1 MAEGPAAPL
10 TFRMRRLTILATLL
24 CAVPGLSAQSGWTIR
39 SAPAVEFWYHA
50 MAIVGLEGFGALPLY
65 DPGYAGAVRS
75 SREARGIGSTALERQ
90 ALSLRAAFEAD
101 STFELLHFMPLYAS
115 TATPE
120 QLLTANAPGL
130 AARVL
135 RTREQ
140 RALFDRFLTAAR
152 NDLDAAWNGER
163 RTRAATQNA
172 MLAAAE
178 RRWANAIAPAIGG
191 YLQRYGLTS
200 GVIVPVP
207 GLGTDG
213 RFLAGSSQ
221 SPALVAVQL
230 PRDSAH
236 AEDAAFFAVRE
247 LCYPA
252 VRRALARLDVTSTDR
267 VAAEALS
274 GRAAVRCGAQ
284 LLDQSDPALGAAY
297 REAFLRAAGARGD
310 FEAAFPVNERVLG
323 ALRDAISSPAQ

>member
-10 TFRMRRLTILATLL
+10 TLFMRRLTIVAILL
-24 CAVPGLSAQSGWTIR
+24 CAVPGLSAQSGWTVR

-50 MAIVGLEGFGALPLY
+50 MAIVGMEGFGALPLY
-65 DPGYAGAVRS
+65 DPGYAGAVRAD
-75 SREARGIGSTALERQ
+75 REARGLGPTALERQ
-90 ALSLRAAFEAD
+90 APVLRAAFEAD
-101 STFELLHFMPLYAS
+101 STFELLHFLPLYAS
-115 TATPE
+115 TTTPE

-130 AARVL
+130 AASVL

-152 NDLDAAWNGER
+152 NDLEAAWNGER
-163 RTRAATQNA
+163 RTRAASQNA
-172 MLAAAE
+172 MLAAVE
-178 RRWANAIAPAIGG
+178 RRWADAIAPAIGG
-191 YLQRYGLTS
+191 HLQRYGLTS

-221 SPALVAVQL
+221 APALVAVQL
-230 PRDSAH
+230 PRDPTH

-252 VRRALARLDVTSTDR
+252 VRRALATLDLPSADR

-284 LLDQSDPALGAAY
+284 LLDQADSALGAAY
-297 REAFLRAAGARGD
+297 RGAFLRAAGARGS
-310 FEAAFPVNERVLG
+310 FEATYPVGDRVLA
-323 ALRDAISSPAQ
+323 ALRDAVRGAL

>member
-1 MAEGPAAPL
+1 
-10 TFRMRRLTILATLL
+10 MRRFAVVATLL
-24 CAVPGLSAQSGWTIR
+24 SAVPGLSAQSGWTVR

-65 DPGYAGAVRS
+65 DRGYPASVRS
-75 SREARGIGSTALERQ
+75 DREARDVGPTALERQ
-90 ALSLRAAFEAD
+90 APSLRAAFEAD
-101 STFELLHFMPLYAS
+101 STFELLHFLPLYAS

-120 QLLTANAPGL
+120 QLLSANAPGL
-130 AARVL
+130 AAAGL

-152 NDLDAAWNGER
+152 NDLEAAWGAER
-163 RTRAATQNA
+163 RARAAAQNA
-172 MLAAAE
+172 RLAAVE
-178 RRWANAIAPAIGG
+178 RRWADAIAPAIGG
-191 YLQRYGLTS
+191 YLSRSRLAS

-207 GLGTDG
+207 GLGSDG

-230 PRDSAH
+230 PRDTAH
-236 AEDAAFFAVRE
+236 ADDAAFFVVRE

-252 VRRALARLDVTSTDR
+252 VRRALAALDVPSADR

-274 GRAAVRCGAQ
+274 GRAAVRCGAE
-284 LLDQSDPALGAAY
+284 LLDQGDSALGAAY
-297 REAFLRAAGARGD
+297 RAAFLRAAGSRAS
-310 FEAAFPVNERVLG
+310 FEATYPVSDRVLG
-323 ALRDAISSPAQ
+323 ALRDALGGTP